1 MNVSYTV
8 FTYQLMLLMVFY
20 TGKAILIIIEIP
32 MRAPVIPSITSG
44 FTFTPRVSSSK
55 NLNNPALDAGNGAFF
70 FFPSPNVK
78 VHDES
83 CLKYIPFYVYFKLEN
98 LNIQFNILVFSK
110 IIK

>member
-1 MNVSYTV
+1 
-8 FTYQLMLLMVFY
+8 MLLIIFY

-55 NLNNPALDAGNGAFF
+55 NLSNPALEAGNGAFF

-78 VHDES
+78 VIPQPS
-83 CLKYIPFYVYFKLEN
+83 LKYIPFYSFVILESLKIYLSN
-98 LNIQFNILVFSK
+98 LIFSK
-110 IIK
+110 TLI